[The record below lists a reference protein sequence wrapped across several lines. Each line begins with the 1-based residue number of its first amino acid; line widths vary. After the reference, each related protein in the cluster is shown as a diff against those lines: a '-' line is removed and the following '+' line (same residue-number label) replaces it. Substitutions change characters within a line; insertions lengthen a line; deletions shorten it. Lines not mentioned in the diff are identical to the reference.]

1 MTGIR
6 PILSASLPLKGL
18 DSPADRVNRAIIHPL
33 KDSPPMELRYAGSSG
48 MIMLKLEKN
57 RKLLKQSRKKS
68 SVKKEGSS
76 LMESNNEKAEDDFLG
91 LVT

>member
-1 MTGIR
+1 
-6 PILSASLPLKGL
+6 
-18 DSPADRVNRAIIHPL
+18 
-33 KDSPPMELRYAGSSG
+33 MELRYAGSSG

-91 LVT
+91 LLT

>member
-1 MTGIR
+1 
-6 PILSASLPLKGL
+6 
-18 DSPADRVNRAIIHPL
+18 
-33 KDSPPMELRYAGSSG
+33 MELRYAGSSG

-57 RKLLKQSRKKS
+57 RKLLMQSRKKS

-76 LMESNNEKAEDDFLG
+76 LMVGRSNEKAEDDFLG

>member
-1 MTGIR
+1 
-6 PILSASLPLKGL
+6 
-18 DSPADRVNRAIIHPL
+18 
-33 KDSPPMELRYAGSSG
+33 MELRYAGSSE

-76 LMESNNEKAEDDFLG
+76 LMVGMSNEKAEDDFLG
-91 LVT
+91 LVTYSLFALSSLCARRNAFINSFNPPSRTP